1 MRVYYDS
8 IDTPIGKLTVG
19 VCSWGVR
26 WVLFA
31 DEVGDQFGADAQHDT
46 GATRFAIEQLAEYFA
61 GTRQVFELPI
71 AWNLLQGFSVAV
83 WQAMAAIPYGETA
96 SYGDIAERASS
107 PNASRAVGNVCGN
120 NPLLLLVPCHRV
132 VTSHG
137 GLGGFRGGVDTKAAL
152 LAHEGVLL
160 PLQASPSSAASTP

>member
-8 IDTPIGKLTVG
+8 IETPIGELTVG

-31 DEVGDQFGADAQHDT
+31 DEVGDQFGPDAEHDA
-46 GATRFAIEQLAEYFA
+46 GATRFAIEQIGEYFS
-61 GTRQVFELPI
+61 GERQTFELPI

-83 WQAMAAIPYGETA
+83 WKAMAAIPYGETA
-96 SYGDIAERASS
+96 SYGEVAARAGS
-107 PNASRAVGNVCGN
+107 PSASRAVGNICGS

-137 GLGGFRGGVDTKAAL
+137 GLGGFRGGVDTKAEL
-152 LAHEGVLL
+152 LAREGVLL
-160 PLQASPSSAASTP
+160 PLQATPSPVASSL